1 MAKFSWEGTTLN
13 GETRRGTMEAA
24 DEAAVQNRL
33 RADQITPRR
42 VKKSRTDIVITIGTG
57 VTPDDLKLFTR
68 QLAVM
73 IDAGLPL
80 VQALDILA
88 TQNQNPAFAKIL
100 YSVKSS
106 VEQGATFSDA
116 LRKHPKVFDELFT
129 NLIAAGEVG
138 GIMDAILNRLAT
150 YIEKAVKLR
159 RQLKSAMVYPTAILF
174 VAAGVIAVMM
184 LKVIP
189 QFESMYKDFPGAKL
203 PKPTKVV
210 IDLSHGFINAWY
222 YILGSIIAFVT
233 VVGAALRTE
242 RGRDILDAAL
252 LRMPVI
258 GPVIRKIVVARFTR
272 TLGTL
277 LSSGVP
283 ILDSLEICAKTSG
296 NRVVPARHHARA
308 RQDLRGPGPR
318 RAADRDRRLPVDGRP
333 DDRRR

>member
-1 MAKFSWEGTTLN
+1 MAKFSWEGTTRN

-116 LRKHPKVFDELFT
+116 LRKHPKVFSDLV
-129 NLIAAGEVG
+129 ISMVRAGEEG
-138 GIMDAILNRLAT
+138 GFL
-150 YIEKAVKLR
+150 EEV
-159 RQLKSAMVYPTAILF
+159 LKR
-174 VAAGVIAVMM
+174 VAASAISA
-184 LKVIP
+184 
-189 QFESMYKDFPGAKL
+189 
-203 PKPTKVV
+203 
-210 IDLSHGFINAWY
+210 
-222 YILGSIIAFVT
+222 
-233 VVGAALRTE
+233 
-242 RGRDILDAAL
+242 
-252 LRMPVI
+252 
-258 GPVIRKIVVARFTR
+258 IVQP
-272 TLGTL
+272 
-277 LSSGVP
+277 S
-283 ILDSLEICAKTSG
+283 
-296 NRVVPARHHARA
+296 
-308 RQDLRGPGPR
+308 
-318 RAADRDRRLPVDGRP
+318 
-333 DDRRR
+333 

>member
-1 MAKFSWEGTTLN
+1 MAKFSWEGTTRN

-174 VAAGVIAVMM
+174 VGVS
-184 LKVIP
+184 P
-189 QFESMYKDFPGAKL
+189 
-203 PKPTKVV
+203 
-210 IDLSHGFINAWY
+210 
-222 YILGSIIAFVT
+222 
-233 VVGAALRTE
+233 
-242 RGRDILDAAL
+242 
-252 LRMPVI
+252 
-258 GPVIRKIVVARFTR
+258 
-272 TLGTL
+272 
-277 LSSGVP
+277 
-283 ILDSLEICAKTSG
+283 
-296 NRVVPARHHARA
+296 
-308 RQDLRGPGPR
+308 
-318 RAADRDRRLPVDGRP
+318 
-333 DDRRR
+333 